1 MATKKEENVHTISES
16 DMQLLA
22 MIKAGNDNKNK
33 KSSGLGFMWSN
44 TTESVG
50 EVFGTVAI
58 AAKASRVFAESGLD
72 QALQAKADSGQELL
86 EKYGIQATGL
96 EAVTTAKQLR
106 NLLLSL

>member
-1 MATKKEENVHTISES
+1 MTTAKKNELTVSES

-22 MIKAGNDNKNK
+22 MIKAGTSKNK

-58 AAKASRVFAESGLD
+58 AAKATRVLAESGLD
-72 QALQAKADSGQELL
+72 QALQSKADSGQELL
-86 EKYGIQATGL
+86 EKYDITATGV
-96 EAVTTAKQLR
+96 EAVIAAKQLR
-106 NLLLSL
+106 TLLLSL